1 MSVKLLERTYVDFKE
16 RVLKELPST
25 AVSVFQKFL
34 IKGRVPLRVTE
45 VQVVQ
50 TLSVPR

>member
-1 MSVKLLERTYVDFKE
+1 MRVKHLERTDVDFNE

-34 IKGRVPLRVTE
+34 IKERVRLRVTE
-45 VQVVQ
+45 IQIVQ